1 MAALTNYRD
10 LSTNP
15 GDVGAGFQFEFVCDS
30 CGDTWKTPFKPYR
43 AGQAAGLF
51 RRFGYI
57 FNEFAKIS
65 TVTDV
70 IFKLTRASN
79 TTVETAGSKPK
90 AEALEEAMASA
101 RQRYDQC
108 ASCHTWVCANCY
120 NESDH
125 QCIKCERSSPGGNQA
140 GAAVGGGAAASGSAL
155 ACPNCQTPSQGG
167 RFCHE
172 CGFDMASTHK
182 SCPSCGVTLSREARF
197 CGDCGHGF

>member
-10 LSTNP
+10 LSTNA
-15 GDVGAGFQFEFVCDS
+15 GDVGAGFQFEFTCES
-30 CGDTWKTPFKPYR
+30 CGDTWKSPFKPYR

-57 FNEFAKIS
+57 FNEFAKVS
-65 TVTDV
+65 TVTDAV
-70 IFKLTRASN
+70 FKLTRASN
-79 TTVETAGSKPK
+79 TTIEATGSKPK

-108 ASCHTWVCANCY
+108 KSCHTWVCANCY
-120 NESDH
+120 NESD
-125 QCIKCERSSPGGNQA
+125 QLCIKCEHSKGSGDAGSYGSSS
-140 GAAVGGGAAASGSAL
+140 GASSAM
-155 ACPNCQTPSQGG
+155 ACANCQTPSQGG

-182 SCPSCGVTLSREARF
+182 SCPGCGATLSRQARF

>member
-1 MAALTNYRD
+1 MVALTNFRD
-10 LSTNP
+10 ISTNP
-15 GDVGAGFQFEFVCDS
+15 GEVGAGFQFEFTCES
-30 CGDTWKTPFKPYR
+30 CGDSWKSPFKPYR

-65 TVTDV
+65 AVSDIV
-70 IFKLTRASN
+70 FKIGCASG
-79 TTVETAGSKPK
+79 TTIETTGAKPR
-90 AEALEEAMASA
+90 AEALEEAMAMA

-108 ASCHTWVCANCY
+108 SSCHTWVCANCY
-120 NESDH
+120 NESSRV
-125 QCIKCERSSPGGNQA
+125 CIKCEKTMGGSA
-140 GAAVGGGAAASGSAL
+140 YGAASGSGAASASAM

-182 SCPSCGVTLSREARF
+182 SCPSCGATMPRQARF
-197 CGDCGHGF
+197 CTDCGHGF

>member
-10 LSTNP
+10 ISTNP
-15 GDVGAGFQFEFVCDS
+15 GEVGAGFQFEFICES
-30 CGDTWKTPFKPYR
+30 CGDTWKSQFKPYR

-65 TVTDV
+65 AVSDI
-70 IFKLTRASN
+70 IFKVGRASG
-79 TTVETAGSKPK
+79 TTVEATGDKPR
-90 AEALEEAMASA
+90 AQALEEAMAIA

-108 ASCHTWVCANCY
+108 SSCHTWVCANCY
-120 NESDH
+120 DESR
-125 QCIKCERSSPGGNQA
+125 QVCVKCDRSGGAGGGSGQ
-140 GAAVGGGAAASGSAL
+140 GAASASAM

-182 SCPSCGVTLSREARF
+182 SCPSCGTTLPRQARF
-197 CGDCGHGF
+197 CTDCGHGF

>member
-15 GDVGAGFQFEFVCDS
+15 GDVGAGFQFEFTCES

-65 TVTDV
+65 AVSDIV
-70 IFKLTRASN
+70 FKIGRAGN
-79 TTVETAGSKPK
+79 TTVETTGSKPK
-90 AEALEEAMASA
+90 AEALEEAMVIA
-101 RQRYDQC
+101 RQRYEQC
-108 ASCHTWVCANCY
+108 SSCHTWVCANCY
-120 NESDH
+120 GESTGV
-125 QCIKCERSSPGGNQA
+125 CNKCESKGMGSSHGG
-140 GAAVGGGAAASGSAL
+140 GGGAASDASAM

-182 SCPSCGVTLSREARF
+182 SCPSCGVTLSRQARF